1 MPSQTPSHQSVPR
14 SQSSIWG
21 EIQGGE
27 QTLPGI
33 WLIHTASHG
42 GFILSDS
49 RQAEM
54 PASLKLDGASYEEDV
69 DYALVALAFE
79 AEFTRLGG
87 ADALMVRN
95 AHDTVRN
102 WHPDRYAAFTGK
114 PVEPRYSHVLKLRDA
129 YAARVGRD
137 VVVAAFGSWADWV
150 PEGKTG
156 VVARRLASVDQ
167 LARPCYEGEDQR
179 ALVDAARYDAREQV
193 ITLDEL
199 DAVLC

>member
-1 MPSQTPSHQSVPR
+1 
-14 SQSSIWG
+14 
-21 EIQGGE
+21 
-27 QTLPGI
+27 
-33 WLIHTASHG
+33 
-42 GFILSDS
+42 
-49 RQAEM
+49 M
-54 PASLKLDGASYEEDV
+54 PASLKLDGISYEEDA
-69 DYALVALAFE
+69 DYALVALGFE
-79 AEFTRLGG
+79 AEFKNNGG

-114 PVEPRYSHVLKLRDA
+114 PAEPRESHILKLRNA
-129 YAARVGRD
+129 YTARIGRD

-156 VVARRLASVDQ
+156 VIALRLASVSQ
-167 LARPCYEGEDQR
+167 LARPKYDAGEKR

-199 DAVLC
+199 DAVPC